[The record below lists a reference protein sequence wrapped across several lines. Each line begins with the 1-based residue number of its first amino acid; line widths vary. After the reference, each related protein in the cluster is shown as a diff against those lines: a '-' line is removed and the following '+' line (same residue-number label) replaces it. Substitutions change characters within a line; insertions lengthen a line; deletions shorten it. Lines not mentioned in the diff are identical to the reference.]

1 MVMFKWS
8 DSADEQSKQAV
19 SDALTNLPGLIPC
32 ILDYRFG
39 SDLKMAEGNWDFG
52 VAADFDNLNDYI
64 EYRDHPDHRAVILE
78 QIAPILAERAAMQ
91 LEI

>member
-1 MVMFKWS
+1 
-8 DSADEQSKQAV
+8 
-19 SDALTNLPGLIPC
+19 
-32 ILDYRFG
+32 
-39 SDLKMAEGNWDFG
+39 MAEGNWDFG
-52 VAADFDNLNDYI
+52 VAADFDNLDDYI